1 MRGNRHPFRSRSRSG
16 SGQAGF
22 SLVEFMI
29 SLVLGLIVIGGVTTV
44 FLSNQQSYR
53 SNEGLS
59 QLQEN
64 SRIAF
69 ELMARDI
76 RQTGL
81 TGCGNDGRIAN
92 VLANGPNATVTPGW
106 YADFDNSILGYEGEE
121 DDTAIDRKSTRL
133 K

>member
-22 SLVEFMI
+22 SLVELMI

-81 TGCGNDGRIAN
+81 TGCGHERPIATG
-92 VLANGPNATVTPGW
+92 LANGP
-106 YADFDNSILGYEGEE
+106 
-121 DDTAIDRKSTRL
+121 KSGKAALR
-133 K
+133 

>member
-22 SLVEFMI
+22 SLVELMI
-29 SLVLGLIVIGGVTTV
+29 SLVLGLIVLGGVTTV
-44 FLSNQQSYR
+44 FPSHQQSYR

-69 ELMARDI
+69 ELMAHDI
-76 RQTGL
+76 RQPGL
-81 TGCGNDGRIAN
+81 TGSGNDGAITKG
-92 VLANGPNATVTPGW
+92 LAHGPIPNVTPG
-106 YADFDNSILGYEGEE
+106 G
-121 DDTAIDRKSTRL
+121 T
-133 K
+133 